1 MKQLVTAT
9 TIEQFLT
16 THKDVFP
23 VTKDTLITPSA
34 ADFAKSHGIR
44 FVADGE
50 MKVKDRENVMASF
63 QTSEHSD
70 SVAQNATH
78 VVCAECAESAAPAA
92 APAEAP
98 AEEAPAEAPAK
109 EISVANFTKDQ
120 IVEAVIRVLDAKG
133 ILDKILEN

>member
-70 SVAQNATH
+70 SVAQNAKH
-78 VVCAECAESAAPAA
+78 AAPAECAECAECAA
-92 APAEAP
+92 AAEAP
-98 AEEAPAEAPAK
+98 APAEEPAK

-133 ILDKILEN
+133 ILDKILD

>member
-70 SVAQNATH
+70 SVAQNAKH
-78 VVCAECAESAAPAA
+78 AAPAECAECAECAA
-92 APAEAP
+92 AAEAP
-98 AEEAPAEAPAK
+98 APAEEPAK

-133 ILDKILEN
+133 ILDKILED

>member
-23 VTKDTLITPSA
+23 VTNDTLITPSA

-44 FVADGE
+44 FVAEGE
-50 MKVKDRENVMASF
+50 MKVKDRDNVMASF

-70 SVAQNATH
+70 SVAQNAKH
-78 VVCAECAESAAPAA
+78 AAPAECAECAECAA
-92 APAEAP
+92 AAEAP
-98 AEEAPAEAPAK
+98 APAEEPAK

-133 ILDKILEN
+133 ILDKILED

>member
-92 APAEAP
+92 APAE
-98 AEEAPAEAPAK
+98 EAPAEAPAK

>member
-50 MKVKDRENVMASF
+50 MKVKDRNNVMASF
-63 QTSEHSD
+63 HTSEHSD

-92 APAEAP
+92 AP

-133 ILDKILEN
+133 ILDKILED

>member
-34 ADFAKSHGIR
+34 ADFAKSHNIK
-44 FVADGE
+44 FVAEGE
-50 MKVKDRENVMASF
+50 MKVKDRNNVLASF
-63 QTSEHSD
+63 HTSEHSD
-70 SVAQNATH
+70 SVAQNAKH
-78 VVCAECAESAAPAA
+78 SACAECEAKAE
-92 APAEAP
+92 EAP
-98 AEEAPAEAPAK
+98 AEEAPAEEPK
-109 EISVANFTKDQ
+109 KDISVANFTKDQ

>member
-34 ADFAKSHGIR
+34 ADFAKTHGIR

-50 MKVKDRENVMASF
+50 MKVKDRDNVMASF

-70 SVAQNATH
+70 SVAQNAKH
-78 VVCAECAESAAPAA
+78 AACAECAECAECAAPA
-92 APAEAP
+92 
-98 AEEAPAEAPAK
+98 EAPAEAPAK

>member
-34 ADFAKSHGIR
+34 ADFAKSHNIR
-44 FVADGE
+44 FVAEGE
-50 MKVKDRENVMASF
+50 MKVKDRNNVMASF
-63 QTSEHSD
+63 HTSEHSD
-70 SVAQNATH
+70 SVAQNAKP
-78 VVCAECAESAAPAA
+78 CACCCEEKKEEAP

-98 AEEAPAEAPAK
+98 AEEPKK

>member
-16 THKDVFP
+16 THQDVCP

-34 ADFAKSHGIR
+34 ADFAKSHKIR
-44 FVADGE
+44 FVAEGE
-50 MKVKDRENVMASF
+50 MKVKDRNNVMASF
-63 QTSEHSD
+63 HTSEHSD
-70 SVAQNATH
+70 SVAQNAKH
-78 VVCAECAESAAPAA
+78 SACAECAECEAKAEEP

-98 AEEAPAEAPAK
+98 AEEPAK

-133 ILDKILEN
+133 ILDKILVD

>member
-78 VVCAECAESAAPAA
+78 VVCAECAESAAPAT
-92 APAEAP
+92 AP

-133 ILDKILEN
+133 ILDKILED

>member
-44 FVADGE
+44 FVAEGE
-50 MKVKDRENVMASF
+50 MKVKDRDNVMASF

-70 SVAQNATH
+70 SVAQNAKH
-78 VVCAECAESAAPAA
+78 AAPAECAECAECAA
-92 APAEAP
+92 AAEAP
-98 AEEAPAEAPAK
+98 APAEEPAK

-133 ILDKILEN
+133 ILDKILED

>member
-70 SVAQNATH
+70 SVAQNVTH

-92 APAEAP
+92 APA
-98 AEEAPAEAPAK
+98 EAPAEAPAK

-133 ILDKILEN
+133 ILDKILED

>member
-23 VTKDTLITPSA
+23 VTNDTLITPSA

-44 FVADGE
+44 FVAEGE

-70 SVAQNATH
+70 SIAQNAKH
-78 VVCAECAESAAPAA
+78 SAPAECAACEAAAP

-98 AEEAPAEAPAK
+98 AEEPAK

-133 ILDKILEN
+133 ILDKILVD

>member
-23 VTKDTLITPSA
+23 VTNDTLITPSA

-44 FVADGE
+44 FVAEGE
-50 MKVKDRENVMASF
+50 MKVKDRDNVMASF

-70 SVAQNATH
+70 SVAQNAKH
-78 VVCAECAESAAPAA
+78 SAPAECAECA
-92 APAEAP
+92 AEAP
-98 AEEAPAEAPAK
+98 APAEEPAK

-120 IVEAVIRVLDAKG
+120 SVEAVIRVLDAKG
-133 ILDKILEN
+133 ILDKILVD